1 MSTISPA
8 TRVSAIRTITDADTF
23 DAAWTQIVAQPDIAT
38 LAKLPKVAFYLW
50 CARVFDMTRP
60 GAGR

>member
-1 MSTISPA
+1 MTTISPA
-8 TRVSAIRTITDADTF
+8 TRVSAIRTIADADSF
-23 DAAWTQIVAQPDIAT
+23 DAAWMQIVAQPDVAALTT
-38 LAKLPKVAFYLW
+38 LPQVAFYLW